1 MGARSSGPCDPIESR
16 VLRVSTEL
24 DPLPDTMGQAISNKA
39 RNAAIQLNGVV
50 PDKVMRQNSLSGRP
64 QGRHDSAPALTIGS
78 CPRLDGAS
86 GAIPRGTAIS
96 NPTTMFLDW
105 AGTAR
110 G

>member
-1 MGARSSGPCDPIESR
+1 MGTRSGGPCDPIEPR
-16 VLRVSTEL
+16 VLRASTEL
-24 DPLPDTMGQAISNKA
+24 DSFPDTMGQAIGNKA
-39 RNAAIQLNGVV
+39 RDAAIQLNGVV
-50 PDKVMRQNSLSGRP
+50 PDKVVWQNSLSARP

-86 GAIPRGTAIS
+86 GTIPRGTAIS

-105 AGTAR
+105 AGSAR